1 MLGFLIAMTVVV
13 GFWALH
19 RMARMK
25 PQDVRKFQRQ
35 LLGAGLLVVAL
46 FFIFRGEPLLGLPA
60 LAIGAGLLGL
70 SHLLPQGFQA
80 GPRQAQASPPAPAS
94 GMDKTEAL
102 RVLGLKSNAT
112 AEDIKAA
119 HKKLQR
125 ANHPDAGGTDYLAGK
140 INQARDVLLNS

>member
-35 LLGAGLLVVAL
+35 LLGAGLSVVAL
-46 FFIFRGEPLLGLPA
+46 FFIFRGELWLGLPA
-60 LAIGAGLLGL
+60 LAIGAGLLGF

-80 GPRQAQASPPAPAS
+80 GPRQAQASRSRLVAVFIQKPGRRDLS
-94 GMDKTEAL
+94 RG
-102 RVLGLKSNAT
+102 
-112 AEDIKAA
+112 
-119 HKKLQR
+119 
-125 ANHPDAGGTDYLAGK
+125 
-140 INQARDVLLNS
+140 ARFDGARRP